1 MSIQHDLALNDAI
14 LAFHIESHCMS
25 RQEAEGAFL
34 KGLEAYE
41 KSKAKHE
48 VITVEPVIDLRGP
61 CWRVSIEG
69 RLDFCFKKKND
80 AHKAAKHLRSGKRY
94 Y

>member
-1 MSIQHDLALNDAI
+1 MSIQHDFAIKDAV

-25 RQEAEGAFL
+25 RQEAEDAFL

-48 VITVEPVIDLRGP
+48 VITVEPVLRNGEP
-61 CWRVSIEG
+61 FWNVHVDDKVTEYY
-69 RLDFCFKKKND
+69 KKKKE
-80 AHKAAKHLRSGKRY
+80 AIKAAEHLRSGKRY